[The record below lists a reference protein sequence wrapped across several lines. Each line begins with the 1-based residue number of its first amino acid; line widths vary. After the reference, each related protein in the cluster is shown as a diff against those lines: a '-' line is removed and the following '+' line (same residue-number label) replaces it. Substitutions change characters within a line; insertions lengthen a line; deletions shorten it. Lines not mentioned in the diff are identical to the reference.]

1 MRYRVLVP
9 FHWHKRGQVLEA
21 SEIRRL
27 DVRYYVKKG
36 MIEVYEEERAVAPPP
51 EVETAVSKP
60 KRTRKT
66 D

>member
-9 FHWHKRGQVLEA
+9 FHWHKRGQILDA

-36 MIEVYEEERAVAPPP
+36 LLEVYEEERAVAPEPV
-51 EVETAVSKP
+51 VEKAVAKA
-60 KRTRKT
+60 KRKAK
-66 D
+66 

>member
-21 SEIRRL
+21 AEVRRL
-27 DVRYYVKKG
+27 DAKYYVKKG
-36 MIEVYEEERAVAPPP
+36 MLEVYEEERAVVPPP
-51 EVETAVSKP
+51 QVETAVSKP
-60 KRTRKT
+60 KRNRKS

>member
-1 MRYRVLVP
+1 MRYRVLIP

-36 MIEVYEEERAVAPPP
+36 LLEVYEDERAVAPEPV
-51 EVETAVSKP
+51 VETAVAKP
-60 KRTRKT
+60 KRKRKP